1 MISNILYL
9 ITGLGIG
16 ITIMCLI
23 QINRI
28 TEYNNDLSN
37 REDEIKNLKKQLLV
51 KTLDRNFI
59 ELPNQK
65 IIIRKNLIDRIEK
78 KEEGTKYYV
87 KIYDKDGILIEEFQ
101 GNSKKDRD
109 KFYDSLKK
117 EIDVKV
123 LYVIK

>member
-101 GNSKKDRD
+101 GNNKKDRD

-117 EIDVKV
+117 EIDVKM